1 MTREEF
7 LTFLNEELDERKRE
21 YKFAQLR
28 IELYEK
34 IIPAEDDLNMA
45 RFLAL
50 SAKQRLDSITS
61 LIKAPAIA
69 RIQGSSDAEVEKFR
83 EQMRKE
89 LLEEVNMHERA
100 INRLESEKKENE
112 IKKNSYLNGYYQT
125 TKQKNNIGMLLK
137 KLVLT

>member
-34 IIPAEDDLNMA
+34 IIPADDDLNMA